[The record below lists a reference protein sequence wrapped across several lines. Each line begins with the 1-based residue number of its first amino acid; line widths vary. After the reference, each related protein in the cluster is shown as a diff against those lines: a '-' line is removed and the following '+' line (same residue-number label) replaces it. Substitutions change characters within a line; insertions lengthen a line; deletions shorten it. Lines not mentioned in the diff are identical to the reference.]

1 MGLFSKDIKSM
12 EDLFIHTLQDVYY
25 AEKQIVKSL
34 PKMIDKATNRE
45 LSAGLRNHLK
55 ETEGQVK
62 RLEQVFE
69 KLGKDVKGVD
79 CPAMDGLIKEADEVA
94 GEVEDKKVLD
104 AAILGSA
111 QAVEHYEMS
120 RYGTLIAWAKE
131 LGYDSVVPLLNA
143 NLKEEKAAD
152 KKLTTLAEG
161 NVNRRATGKAPAKR
175 STSRRSSSP
184 RKKTT
189 KKAAKK
195 STKKSTTKRAAARS
209 NTTKRKTSAAKRK
222 TKRS

>member
-1 MGLFSKDIKSM
+1 M
-12 EDLFIHTLQDVYY
+12 EDLFLHTLQDVYY
-25 AEKQIVKSL
+25 AENQIVKAL
-34 PKMIDKATNRE
+34 PKMIDKATSRE
-45 LSAGLRNHLK
+45 LSAGLRSHLK

-62 RLEQVFE
+62 RLEQVF
-69 KLGKDVKGVD
+69 GKIGKEPKGVD
-79 CPAMDGLIKEADEVA
+79 CPAIDGLIKEADEVA

-131 LGYDSVVPLLNA
+131 LGHDNVVPLLNA

-161 NVNRRATGKAPAKR
+161 KVNRRASGRTAPKRSATRRKTTSKKTASKSKAPV
-175 STSRRSSSP
+175 
-184 RKKTT
+184 
-189 KKAAKK
+189 
-195 STKKSTTKRAAARS
+195 KRAAARS
-209 NTTKRKTSAAKRK
+209 GTTKRKTGTPKRK
-222 TKRS
+222 TATRK